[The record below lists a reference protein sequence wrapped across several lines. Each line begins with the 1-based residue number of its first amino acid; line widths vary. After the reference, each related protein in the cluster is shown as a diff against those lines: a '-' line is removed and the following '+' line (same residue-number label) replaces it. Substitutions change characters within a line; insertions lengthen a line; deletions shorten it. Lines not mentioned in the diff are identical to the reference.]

1 MLYAL
6 STKIQTVVEVAKLD
20 EGFETFSRKHRESL
34 ISGVSAGFF
43 FIVAGALFVITPNL
57 FDKIVALFRDFGLE
71 TIPHIGILWPAPAFP
86 MSHSVVYLAVE
97 RFCFIWGIFEIVLLV
112 LRLVLRSPV
121 DKTTE
126 TLSNIVYW
134 FGSGFLVRTFL
145 LETIRL
151 PTVLGLTRWFVFWA
165 ALIMLLGATLVIR
178 AIVRAAVPLRY
189 TA

>member
-1 MLYAL
+1 M
-6 STKIQTVVEVAKLD
+6 D

-34 ISGVSAGFF
+34 ISGVSVGFF
-43 FIVAGALFVITPNL
+43 FIVVGALFAITPNL
-57 FDKIVALFRDFGLE
+57 WERIVDFFQDFGLE
-71 TIPHIGILWPAPAFP
+71 TIPRIGISWPAPASP
-86 MSHSVVYLAVE
+86 MSHSVVYRAVE

-112 LRLVLRSPV
+112 LRLVLRSSV

-165 ALIMLLGATLVIR
+165 ALIMLFGATLVIR
-178 AIVRAAVPLRY
+178 AIVRAAIPLRY

>member
-1 MLYAL
+1 LG
-6 STKIQTVVEVAKLD
+6 

-57 FDKIVALFRDFGLE
+57 FDKIVAFLQDFGLE
-71 TIPHIGILWPAPAFP
+71 TIPRIGILWPAPAFP
-86 MSHSVVYLAVE
+86 MSQSHSVVYLAVE

-134 FGSGFLVRTFL
+134 FGSGFLVRAFL
-145 LETIRL
+145 LETLRL
-151 PTVLGLTRWFVFWA
+151 PTILGLTRWFVFWA

-178 AIVRAAVPLRY
+178 AIVRAAIPLRY